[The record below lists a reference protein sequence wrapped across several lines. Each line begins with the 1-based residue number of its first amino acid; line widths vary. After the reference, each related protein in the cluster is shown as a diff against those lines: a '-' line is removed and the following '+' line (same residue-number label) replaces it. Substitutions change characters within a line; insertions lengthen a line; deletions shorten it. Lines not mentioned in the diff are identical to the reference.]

1 MPRRFS
7 VDTVKMPLSGL
18 TGTPIILPEG
28 SAPPRYDGPTFDQS
42 LQEAIH
48 READFSASSRS
59 VYVKDMVSKA
69 LAYRAAG
76 DSVEIVKQRLPV
88 FVRDYPHLFEMIMD
102 PGHDKQI
109 LGTMIAM
116 LDRMGEGSL
125 TQHQASMIVGKRL
138 FDKLK
143 K

>member
-1 MPRRFS
+1 
-7 VDTVKMPLSGL
+7 MPLSGL
-18 TGTPIILPEG
+18 TGAPIILPEG
-28 SAPPRYDGPTFDQS
+28 SAPPQYNGPSFQESIEEARSRELEFD
-42 LQEAIH
+42 
-48 READFSASSRS
+48 ASSRS
-59 VYVKDMVSKA
+59 VYVKDMVKKA

-76 DSVEIVKQRLPV
+76 DSVEIVKQRLPI

-102 PGHDKQI
+102 PEHDKQI

-116 LDRMGEGSL
+116 LDRMSQGSL
-125 TQHQASMIVGKRL
+125 TQHQASIIVGQRL

>member
-1 MPRRFS
+1 
-7 VDTVKMPLSGL
+7 MPLSGL

-28 SAPPRYDGPTFDQS
+28 SAPPTYSGPTFNES
-42 LQEAIH
+42 VEEA
-48 READFSASSRS
+48 RSRAPDFSASTRS
-59 VYVKDMVSKA
+59 VYVKEMVRKA

-76 DSVEIVKQRLPV
+76 DSVETVKERLVV

-102 PGHDKQI
+102 PGHDKQ
-109 LGTMIAM
+109 LLATMIAM

-125 TQHQASMIVGKRL
+125 TQHQASMIVGQRL

>member
-1 MPRRFS
+1 
-7 VDTVKMPLSGL
+7 MPLSGL
-18 TGTPIILPEG
+18 TGAPIILPEG
-28 SAPPRYDGPTFDQS
+28 SAPPTYSGPTFNES
-42 LQEAIH
+42 IEEA
-48 READFSASSRS
+48 RSRAPDFSASTRS
-59 VYVKDMVSKA
+59 IYVKDMVAKA
-69 LAYRAAG
+69 LSYKGAG
-76 DSVEIVKQRLPV
+76 DSVQIIKQRLPE

-102 PGHDKQI
+102 PAHDKQI

-125 TQHQASMIVGKRL
+125 SQHQASMIVGQRI